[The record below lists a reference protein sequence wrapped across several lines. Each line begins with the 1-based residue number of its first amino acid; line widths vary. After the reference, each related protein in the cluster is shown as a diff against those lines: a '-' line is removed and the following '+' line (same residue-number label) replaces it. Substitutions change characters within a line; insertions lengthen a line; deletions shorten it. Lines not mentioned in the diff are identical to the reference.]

1 VAFFPTTAKMPTPR
15 LRDRCGL
22 CNFELYREDIIIV
35 GKHRISLLIFRDT
48 KIGLAVKEDDE
59 KPGPLPFHPW
69 TRIANDDEAAQLGNA
84 HPACP
89 KLDQCAHPFEEGV
102 GCHPSCL
109 RIVDGAP
116 LGRVFQPS
124 PRLERARRRWLQDEL
139 ASTIETYLPLPVELR
154 RAVAGHPVQEFAGA
168 KNASLSLSDRVAIS
182 NVSVASAITETYTTF
197 KGQRYLKCIR
207 NAPVSDDSWVPPEVI
222 YVAEDHASIRQ
233 VILANDFITVS
244 DVSGVWRKSFSVYG
258 SDNPVCFHI
267 DVTCSSLGLM
277 AMWLTEFK
285 G

>member
-1 VAFFPTTAKMPTPR
+1 MPTPR

-35 GKHRISLLIFRDT
+35 
-48 KIGLAVKEDDE
+48 VKEDDE

-116 LGRVFQPS
+116 LGCVFQPS

-154 RAVAGHPVQEFAGA
+154 RAVAGHPVQEFAVA
-168 KNASLSLSDRVAIS
+168 KNASLSLGDRVAIS

-207 NAPVSDDSWVPPEVI
+207 NALVSDDSWVPPEVI

-233 VILANDFITVS
+233 VILANDFMTVS

-267 DVTCSSLGLM
+267 DGRY
-277 AMWLTEFK
+277 
-285 G
+285 